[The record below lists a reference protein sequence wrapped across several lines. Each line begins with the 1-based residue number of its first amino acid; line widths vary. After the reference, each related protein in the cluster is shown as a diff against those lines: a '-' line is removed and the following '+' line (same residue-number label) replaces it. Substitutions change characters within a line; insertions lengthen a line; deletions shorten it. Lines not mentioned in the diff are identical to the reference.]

1 MVSISRTKRAWLIV
15 LAAILLIGFALWAS
29 SYHAWEFKGGLS
41 ISDSGFFSN
50 PRYYAQIGRLPM
62 WKAGEYQFSVRG
74 LPPGP
79 LELALPVLE
88 ATDADRAE
96 LSSLSTIVSVTIT
109 DSSGNQTCTAKG
121 RLSVSTDD
129 PWILAPHSTY
139 FWHPRCTHIQTS
151 RFRTYIVKVAVS
163 DVDARSPSWTLMP
176 VLRGGGNEL
185 P

>member
-1 MVSISRTKRAWLIV
+1 MVSISRTKRAWLTA

-29 SYHAWEFKGGLS
+29 NYHAWEFKGGLS
-41 ISDSGFFSN
+41 ITDSGFFSN

-62 WKAGEYQFSVRG
+62 WKAGEYQFRLRG

-88 ATDADRAE
+88 ATDADRAV

-109 DSSGNQTCTAKG
+109 DSSGNQMCTAKG
-121 RLSVSTDD
+121 RLRVSTDD
-129 PWILAPHSTY
+129 PWILFPHSTT
-139 FWHPRCTHIQTS
+139 FWHPRCTNIRTS
-151 RFRTYIVKVAVS
+151 RFRSYIVNVAVS
-163 DVDARSPSWTLMP
+163 DVDPRSPSLNLML